1 MFKFDD
7 LKIFIATAEAGS
19 FVGAAHHLNIAPSV
33 VSRSIKNLEIQLN
46 TTLFNRTTR
55 KITLT
60 GEGQW
65 LLDHAAKTLDNL
77 NEIRTHFAD
86 KNAELQGR
94 LTIDAPTPFTL
105 HMLAPILSSFTRQYP
120 KIELSLESNENI
132 ADLIEKK
139 VDVAIRLG
147 ELKSSG
153 LKAKRIGSIQRA
165 FYASPNY
172 LEQQGV
178 PVAVE
183 DLQNHNCLGFSQQTP
198 SLNRWPILTERGEW
212 FEITPH
218 LTANSGETLKQ
229 LAIYGHGIL
238 CLSDFTVRKELQN
251 GELVPILGDKVIPHT
266 IPVSAVYYS
275 EHKVVRHIRVFLDF
289 LAEHAVF

>member
-60 GEGQW
+60 GEGRW

-77 NEIRTHFAD
+77 NEIHTHFAD

-105 HMLAPILSSFTRQYP
+105 HMLAPILSRFTRQYP
-120 KIELSLESNENI
+120 KIKLSLESNENI

-212 FEITPH
+212 FEITPD

-238 CLSDFTVRKELQN
+238 CLSDFTVRKELQS